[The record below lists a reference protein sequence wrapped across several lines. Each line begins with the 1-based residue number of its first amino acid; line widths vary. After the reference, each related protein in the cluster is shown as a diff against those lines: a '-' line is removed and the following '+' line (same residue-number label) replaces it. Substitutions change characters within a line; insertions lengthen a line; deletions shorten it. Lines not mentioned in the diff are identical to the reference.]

1 MPRINYVKKSRID
14 QGSCGRCGDAL
25 PKGTPYRWIKFRYGG
40 KQKRCMKLSCMFR
53 NSDLTQSDKLSRV
66 YGAGE
71 TIEDAMKNVDV
82 LDGEP
87 RESIDNARLLMEA
100 VDEALG
106 EIEEV
111 ADEYNESADNIE
123 YEFDYSPTAELCRE
137 NAENLESW
145 HSDLD
150 QAKDELENAID
161 TVESS
166 ITEYEEHGNEERLD
180 EIDLSELR
188 DQISNVESSASD
200 CPI

>member
-1 MPRINYVKKSRID
+1 MPRIHNVKKSRVD
-14 QGSCGRCGDAL
+14 QGSCGRCRDEL

-40 KQKRCMKLSCMFR
+40 KQKRCMKSSCAFR
-53 NSDLTQSDKLSRV
+53 QSDLTQSDKLSRV

-71 TIEDAMKNVDV
+71 TIEDAMMSVDV

-87 RESIDNARLLMEA
+87 QESVDNARLLVEA

-150 QAKDELENAID
+150 QAKDELDSAIE
-161 TVESS
+161 TVEAE
-166 ITEYEEHGNEERLD
+166 ITEFNDRGDEHRLD

>member
-1 MPRINYVKKSRID
+1 MKS
-14 QGSCGRCGDAL
+14 SCA
-25 PKGTPYRWIKFRYGG
+25 FR
-40 KQKRCMKLSCMFR
+40 Q
-53 NSDLTQSDKLSRV
+53 SDLTQSDKLSRV

-71 TIEDAMKNVDV
+71 TIEDAMMSVDV

-87 RESIDNARLLMEA
+87 QESVDNARLLVEA

-150 QAKDELENAID
+150 QAKDELDSAIE
-161 TVESS
+161 TVEAE
-166 ITEYEEHGNEERLD
+166 ITEFNDRGDEHRLD